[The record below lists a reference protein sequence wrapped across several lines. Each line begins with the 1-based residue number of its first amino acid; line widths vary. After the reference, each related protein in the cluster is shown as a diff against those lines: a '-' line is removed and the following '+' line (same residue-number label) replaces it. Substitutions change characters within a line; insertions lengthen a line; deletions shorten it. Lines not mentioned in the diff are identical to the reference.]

1 MKQKG
6 RLRDR
11 FVPLLLMFAGYAV
24 LLAVLS
30 VSAWLVFREIRS
42 WFVARG

>member
-11 FVPLLLMFAGYAV
+11 LVPLLLVFVGSAV
-24 LLAVLS
+24 LLTVLAI
-30 VSAWLVFREIRS
+30 SAWLVFREIRS